1 MSFVYTY
8 VYMYIYVGCISEM
21 NTSEMK
27 ESTETRN
34 RRKELGLFCFYK
46 ILTSLMKW
54 YSVI

>member
-1 MSFVYTY
+1 
-8 VYMYIYVGCISEM
+8 MYIYVGCISEM

-27 ESTETRN
+27 ESIETRN
-34 RRKELGLFCFYK
+34 RRKELGLFYFYK